1 MDYPYSDSA
10 MRYDMT
16 AHRYVLTEA
25 GVRNDMGID
34 LSTRLNPR
42 GSVNRSELAAQVLN
56 QISVQIYAFLYRI
69 TIDRA
74 VLTYIAAKH
83 PAARENIKAAMQQ
96 QLMYFLANGDISKM
110 SGVNQRTGQIMPQ
123 NALYDAIIDPI
134 AVSYLDNKL
143 DNNTPALTY
152 TGRWYLTS
160 RVPDYAE
167 GGY

>member
-1 MDYPYSDSA
+1 
-10 MRYDMT
+10 
-16 AHRYVLTEA
+16 
-25 GVRNDMGID
+25 
-34 LSTRLNPR
+34 
-42 GSVNRSELAAQVLN
+42 
-56 QISVQIYAFLYRI
+56 
-69 TIDRA
+69 
-74 VLTYIAAKH
+74 
-83 PAARENIKAAMQQ
+83 MQQ